1 MSAHSLKMTAS
12 VQFIRKLLGKGSCA
26 TSNLLNT
33 GHKTQK
39 NTTDYKT
46 IRNKDG
52 RSHKRNI
59 VQSQDKT
66 TEQYM
71 RKSVVLRRKENE
83 TFGFDIQKSS
93 VERSISAEQD
103 LGSCVCW
110 VEENSLAESNG
121 LMTGEL
127 SRHLLTSC
135 KQQYHSN
142 FLNTKISLYLTSG
155 DVIITVNNVYI
166 SGSTPQQIKD
176 LVKKS
181 SILMLEIIR
190 GATEKQRQLLRKLYL
205 LQQQFTEKC
214 EELQTLIT
222 EEVHLTGG
230 AVENIQK
237 PYTLPTGSSASI

>member
-1 MSAHSLKMTAS
+1 MSARSLKMTAS

-52 RSHKRNI
+52 RSHKRNV

-66 TEQYM
+66 TEQYI
-71 RKSVVLRRKENE
+71 RKNVVLRRKENE

-121 LMTGEL
+121 LMT
-127 SRHLLTSC
+127 
-135 KQQYHSN
+135 
-142 FLNTKISLYLTSG
+142 G

>member
-66 TEQYM
+66 TEQYI
-71 RKSVVLRRKENE
+71 RKNVVLRRKENE

-121 LMTGEL
+121 LMT
-127 SRHLLTSC
+127 
-135 KQQYHSN
+135 
-142 FLNTKISLYLTSG
+142 G

>member
-1 MSAHSLKMTAS
+1 MTAS

-121 LMTGEL
+121 LMTG
-127 SRHLLTSC
+127 
-135 KQQYHSN
+135 
-142 FLNTKISLYLTSG
+142 

-230 AVENIQK
+230 VCSCVRVRQRDVPLKTSRSLIRFLQD
-237 PYTLPTGSSASI
+237 PLLPFDFLPLPVQSNTPNQGCGVLLKMTS

>member
-1 MSAHSLKMTAS
+1 ARVKAGGAPFSAAEMSAHSLKMTAS

-121 LMTGEL
+121 LMTG
-127 SRHLLTSC
+127 
-135 KQQYHSN
+135 
-142 FLNTKISLYLTSG
+142 

-205 LQQQFTEKC
+205 LQVPLKTSRSLIRF
-214 EELQTLIT
+214 LQDPL
-222 EEVHLTGG
+222 
-230 AVENIQK
+230 
-237 PYTLPTGSSASI
+237 LPFDFLPLPVQSNTPNQGCGVLLKMTS